1 MIQQFTE
8 QVAQNIVAEQDRMF
22 EQLLVNNGI
31 LTNADRK
38 PLNIQQLKK
47 VLAERG
53 YMVLESKETI
63 GGTTTFKMQLV
74 KVVDELKFKMTFK
87 IDGVNIK

>member
-8 QVAQNIVAEQDRMF
+8 QVAQNIVAQQDRMF

-38 PLNIQQLKK
+38 PLNIPQLKK
-47 VLAERG
+47 ILAERG
-53 YMVLESKETI
+53 YMVLESKESL
-63 GGTTTFKMQLV
+63 GGTTTFKLQLV
-74 KVVDELKFKMTFK
+74 KVVDELNFKMTFK

>member
-8 QVAQNIVAEQDRMF
+8 QVAQNIVAQQDHMF

-38 PLNIQQLKK
+38 PLNIPQLKSI
-47 VLAERG
+47 LAERG
-53 YMVLESKETI
+53 YMVLESKETL
-63 GGTTTFKMQLV
+63 GGTTTFKLQLV
-74 KVVDELKFKMTFK
+74 KVVDELNFKMTFK